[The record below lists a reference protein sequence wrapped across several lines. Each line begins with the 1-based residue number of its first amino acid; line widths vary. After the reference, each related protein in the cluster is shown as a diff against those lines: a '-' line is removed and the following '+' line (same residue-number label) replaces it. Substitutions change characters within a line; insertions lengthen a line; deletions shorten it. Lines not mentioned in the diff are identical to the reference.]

1 MNPSAI
7 LFATEKGAEEIAH
20 RTCKLGIKYRSIL
33 LLLGK
38 PQTLEYVQRKALLP
52 AEEVLTVVNQLLEGG
67 FVIQAGAAASTSAPV
82 ASVVISQP
90 VATNIAPST
99 APAPKAGF
107 PRDEWHIDDEIILSE
122 AKFLLVDF
130 CVDCFGTHSQKP
142 IDRVRA
148 CKTAPELSAQ
158 IRELVVLVKERQPEK
173 LPLLR
178 KVVREINETA

>member
-38 PQTLEYVQRKALLP
+38 PQTLEYVQRKAPLP
-52 AEEVLTVVNQLLEGG
+52 AEEVLTVVNQLLQGG
-67 FVIQAGAAASTSAPV
+67 FVIQAGAAASTSDTV
-82 ASVVISQP
+82 ASAAISQP

-99 APAPKAGF
+99 ASTPKAGF
-107 PRDEWHIDDEIILSE
+107 ARDEWHIDDEIILSE